1 MSPAKRAFDLV
12 LALLLL
18 LPGILLLA
26 VLLALIWLR
35 EGRPLLYGSERMVTR
50 DRAFR
55 LWKLRTMAP
64 GAEDGRATW
73 SGKAARITGT
83 GRWLRASHL
92 DELPQLWNILRGEMS
107 FVGPRPPL
115 RRYVAAR
122 PDLYGEVLRCRPG
135 LTGLA
140 TLVFSHRE
148 ALLMNCPDAATA
160 EVIYCRRCLPRKA
173 RLDLIYLRRRSLA
186 LDLWILWRTFLVV
199 LKGLA
204 WRR

>member
-1 MSPAKRAFDLV
+1 
-12 LALLLL
+12 
-18 LPGILLLA
+18 
-26 VLLALIWLR
+26 
-35 EGRPLLYGSERMVTR
+35 MVTP

-73 SGKAARITGT
+73 GGKAARVTGT

-122 PDLYGEVLRCRPG
+122 PDLYEEVLRCRPG

-140 TLVFSHRE
+140 TLIFRRRE
-148 ALLMNCPDAATA
+148 ALLMNCPNAATA
-160 EVIYCRRCLPRKA
+160 EAIYRRRCLPRKA

-199 LKGLA
+199 LRGLA

>member
-18 LPGILLLA
+18 LPGIPLLA
-26 VLLALIWLR
+26 TLLALIWLR
-35 EGRPLLYGSERMVTR
+35 EGRPLLYGSERMVTLN
-50 DRAFR
+50 RAFR
-55 LWKLRTMAP
+55 LWKLRTMASGP
-64 GAEDGRATW
+64 EDGCATW
-73 SGKAARITGT
+73 GGKVARVTGT

-140 TLVFSHRE
+140 TLVFSRRE

-160 EVIYCRRCLPRKA
+160 EGIYCRRCLPRKA

-186 LDLWILWRTFLVV
+186 LDLWILWRSL
-199 LKGLA
+199 LA
-204 WRR
+204 VSRGMTWSG

>member
-18 LPGILLLA
+18 LPGIPLLA
-26 VLLALIWLR
+26 FLLALIWLR
-35 EGRPLLYGSERMVTR
+35 EGRPLLYGSERMVTP

-55 LWKLRTMAP
+55 LWKLRTMGP
-64 GAEDGRATW
+64 GVEDGCATW
-73 SGKAARITGT
+73 GGKAARVTGT

-140 TLVFSHRE
+140 TLIFRRRE
-148 ALLMNCPDAATA
+148 ALLLNCPDAATA
-160 EVIYCRRCLPRKA
+160 EAIYRRRCLPRKA

-186 LDLWILWRTFLVV
+186 LDLWILWRTFLAV
-199 LKGLA
+199 LRGTT